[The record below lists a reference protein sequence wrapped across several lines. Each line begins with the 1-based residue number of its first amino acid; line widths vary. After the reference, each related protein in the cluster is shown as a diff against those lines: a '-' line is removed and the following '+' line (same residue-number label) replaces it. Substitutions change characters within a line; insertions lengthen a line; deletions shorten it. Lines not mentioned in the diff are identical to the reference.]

1 MYIFDIISVFV
12 SEKGGTCTY
21 FMGFIDLLI
30 KILTAGA
37 VSAVSVAVYMRIP
50 ARWLC
55 EFDELPGEVH
65 MPGMRGAWKGAER
78 FSIFAL
84 IFVGALFCFFKDI
97 SALKCAAV
105 ICLFAA
111 ALCDTEYM
119 IIPDQLL
126 AAALAAA
133 FLMAAA
139 AGFAEQSGSLQLWLG
154 LPEGGGSAP
163 LTRVSGLLHDVAA
176 YAAGGVMDAAAGA
189 ACSGGLL
196 ALSALFAAAFYG
208 TGSIGMGDIKMMAAC
223 GALAGA
229 PSRAAL
235 MFTTAVLS
243 SAAFISA
250 GILSKKI
257 YSNNFIPMAPFITMA
272 AIIFI

>member
-1 MYIFDIISVFV
+1 M
-12 SEKGGTCTY
+12 
-21 FMGFIDLLI
+21 FIDLLI
-30 KILTAGA
+30 KILTAGT
-37 VSAVSVAVYMRIP
+37 VSAVSMAVYMKIP

-84 IFVGALFCFFKDI
+84 MFIGALFCFFKDM
-97 SALKCAAV
+97 SALKYAAV

-111 ALCDTEYM
+111 ALCDAEYM

-139 AGFAEQSGSLQLWLG
+139 AGSAEQSGSLQLWTG
-154 LPEGGGSAP
+154 LPEGGVSAE
-163 LTRVSGLLHDVAA
+163 LKCGSGLLRDVAA
-176 YAAGGVMDAAAGA
+176 SAAGGVMDAAAGA
-189 ACSGGLL
+189 ACSGGLM
-196 ALSALFAAAFYG
+196 AISALFAAAFYG
-208 TGSIGMGDIKMMAAC
+208 AGSIGMGDIKMMAAC

-229 PSRAAL
+229 PSQAAL
-235 MFTTAVLS
+235 MFTAAVLS

-250 GILSKKI
+250 GIISKKI
-257 YSNNFIPMAPFITMA
+257 HSNTFIPMAPFITMA
-272 AIIFI
+272 AVIFI